1 MAVPPKMPA
10 IMDINEKDNELEDYS
25 PMTLKKIAIASLCLL
40 SFAAQGFA
48 DDIELAKKST
58 LNKIIERKELRI
70 GLDSGYQ
77 PFEMTNKK
85 GDVVGFDVDI
95 AKALAKS
102 MGVKLTI
109 SNTDFDGIIPALL
122 TDKFDIILSGMTIT
136 QSRNLQIN
144 FADPYIVVGQAIIL
158 NKRLK
163 DTVHSYKDLNDP
175 KYTVA
180 SRIGTTGEMA
190 TKRMIPKAKYK
201 SFDKEADGAMD
212 VVNGQADAFIYDLPF
227 GVVFMAQHGEGKAIF
242 LDKPFTY
249 EPLGMGIRKGDP
261 DFLNYLNNFI
271 RQIKADGSYD
281 RLYTKWIK
289 STGWFH
295 NM

>member
-1 MAVPPKMPA
+1 MK
-10 IMDINEKDNELEDYS
+10 
-25 PMTLKKIAIASLCLL
+25 LKQMLIASLCLL
-40 SFAAQGFA
+40 AFAAQGIA
-48 DDIELAKKST
+48 SDIELAKKST

-70 GLDSGYQ
+70 GLDPGYQ

-85 GDVVGFDVDI
+85 GQVVGFDVDI
-95 AKALAKS
+95 AKELAKS

-109 SNTDFDGIIPALL
+109 VNTDYDGIIPALL

-158 NKRLK
+158 NKNLEGK
-163 DTVHSYKDLNDP
+163 VNSYKDLNDP

-227 GVVFMAQHGEGKAIF
+227 GVVFMAQHGNGKAIL

-261 DFLNYLNNFI
+261 DFLNYLNNFL
-271 RQIKADGSYD
+271 RQIKADGRYD
-281 RLYTKWIK
+281 RIYSKWIK
-289 STGWFH
+289 STGWFK

>member
-1 MAVPPKMPA
+1 M
-10 IMDINEKDNELEDYS
+10 
-25 PMTLKKIAIASLCLL
+25 KKLMIAALCLL
-40 SFAAQGFA
+40 AFAAQGFA

-58 LNKIIERKELRI
+58 LNKILERKELRI
-70 GLDSGYQ
+70 GLDPGYQ

-85 GDVVGFDVDI
+85 GQVVGFDVDI
-95 AKALAKS
+95 AKELAKA

-109 SNTDFDGIIPALL
+109 VNTDYDGIIPALL
-122 TDKFDIILSGMTIT
+122 TKKFDIILSGMTIT

-158 NKRLK
+158 NKSLK
-163 DTVHSYKDLNDP
+163 DKVTSYKDLNDP

-212 VVNGQADAFIYDLPF
+212 VVNGQADAFVYDLPF
-227 GVVFMAQHGEGKAIF
+227 GVVFMAQHGKGKAIL

-261 DFLNYLNNFI
+261 DFLNFLNNFL
-271 RQIKADGSYD
+271 RQIKADGRYD
-281 RLYTKWIK
+281 RIYNKWIK
-289 STGWFH
+289 STGWFK
-295 NM
+295 NI

>member
-1 MAVPPKMPA
+1 M
-10 IMDINEKDNELEDYS
+10 
-25 PMTLKKIAIASLCLL
+25 KKLLIAAFCLL
-40 SFAAQGFA
+40 AFTAQGFA

-58 LNKIIERKELRI
+58 LNKILERKELRI
-70 GLDSGYQ
+70 GLDPGYQ

-85 GDVVGFDVDI
+85 GKVVGFDVDI
-95 AKALAKS
+95 AKELAKA

-109 SNTDFDGIIPALL
+109 VNTDYDGIIPALL

-158 NKRLK
+158 NKRLEGK
-163 DTVHSYKDLNDP
+163 VTSYKDLNDP

-190 TKRMIPKAKYK
+190 TKRLIPKAKYK

-212 VVNGQADAFIYDLPF
+212 VVNNQADAFVYDLPF
-227 GVVFMAQHGEGKAIF
+227 GVVFMAQHGKGKAVL

-261 DFLNYLNNFI
+261 DFLNFLNHFL
-271 RQIKADGSYD
+271 RQIKADGRYD
-281 RLYTKWIK
+281 RIYNKWIK
-289 STGWFH
+289 STGWFK

>member
-1 MAVPPKMPA
+1 MK
-10 IMDINEKDNELEDYS
+10 
-25 PMTLKKIAIASLCLL
+25 LKQMLIASLCLL
-40 SFAAQGFA
+40 AFAAQGFA
-48 DDIELAKKST
+48 SDIELAKKST
-58 LNKIIERKELRI
+58 LNKIMERKELRI
-70 GLDSGYQ
+70 GLDPGYQ

-85 GDVVGFDVDI
+85 GQVVGFDVDI
-95 AKALAKS
+95 AKELAKS

-109 SNTDFDGIIPALL
+109 VNTDYDGIIPALL
-122 TDKFDIILSGMTIT
+122 TDKFDIIMSGMTIT

-158 NKRLK
+158 NKNLK
-163 DTVHSYKDLNDP
+163 GKVNSYKDLNDP

-190 TKRMIPKAKYK
+190 TKRMIPKANYK

-227 GVVFMAQHGEGKAIF
+227 GVVFMAQHGNGKAIL

-249 EPLGMGIRKGDP
+249 EPLGMGVRKGDP
-261 DFLNYLNNFI
+261 DFLNYLNNFL
-271 RQIKADGSYD
+271 RQIKADGRYD
-281 RLYTKWIK
+281 RIYGKWIQ
-289 STGWFH
+289 STGWFK

>member
-1 MAVPPKMPA
+1 MK
-10 IMDINEKDNELEDYS
+10 
-25 PMTLKKIAIASLCLL
+25 LKKMLIATLCLL
-40 SFAAQGFA
+40 AFAAQGFA

-58 LNKIIERKELRI
+58 LNKILERKELRI
-70 GLDSGYQ
+70 GLDPGYQ
-77 PFEMTNKK
+77 PFEMTDKK
-85 GDVVGFDVDI
+85 GNIVGFDIDI
-95 AKALAKS
+95 AKLLAKS

-109 SNTDFDGIIPALL
+109 VNTDFDGIIPALL
-122 TDKFDIILSGMTIT
+122 TDKFDVILSGMTIT
-136 QSRNLQIN
+136 QSRNTQIN
-144 FADPYIVVGQAIIL
+144 FPEPYIVVGQAIIL

-212 VVNGQADAFIYDLPF
+212 VVNGQSDAFVYDLPF
-227 GVVFMAQHGEGKAIF
+227 GVVFMAQHGKGKAIL
-242 LDKPFTY
+242 LDQPFTY

-261 DFLNYLNNFI
+261 DFLNFLNNFV
-271 RQIKADGSYD
+271 RQIKADGTYE
-281 RLYTKWIK
+281 RLHHKWITSTKWFK
-289 STGWFH
+289 

>member
-1 MAVPPKMPA
+1 MK
-10 IMDINEKDNELEDYS
+10 
-25 PMTLKKIAIASLCLL
+25 LKQMLIASLCLL
-40 SFAAQGFA
+40 AFAAQGFA
-48 DDIELAKKST
+48 SDIELAKKST
-58 LNKIIERKELRI
+58 LNKIIERNELRV
-70 GLDSGYQ
+70 GLDPGYQ

-85 GDVVGFDVDI
+85 GQVVGFDVDI
-95 AKALAKS
+95 AKELAKS

-109 SNTDFDGIIPALL
+109 VNTDYDGIIPALL

-158 NKRLK
+158 NKNLK
-163 DTVHSYKDLNDP
+163 GKVNSYKDLNDP

-227 GVVFMAQHGEGKAIF
+227 GVVFMAQHGNGKAIL

-261 DFLNYLNNFI
+261 DFLNYLNNFL
-271 RQIKADGSYD
+271 RQVKADGRYD
-281 RLYTKWIK
+281 RIYDKWIK
-289 STGWFH
+289 STGWFN